1 MGIMVGNQNIS
12 NFSPYYQFDPQTI
25 AQKGYVGFVGYQ
37 NSPYVQGTQANTANV
52 AMGVPT
58 VQQPAPIREAVPV
71 YSAPQTAVNPTANI
85 AGVVN
90 PSITNINGTPY
101 TAVGQNGAMVAT
113 DGSFKGINANG
124 QSTWLGGTGYDWT
137 GLGLN
142 TAFGLFNAYQGYQMN
157 KLAKAQ
163 FEDQRKLNH
172 ANYRMQAKAFNNNLR
187 NQQSGRGYIGMNGS
201 AKRALGAEYQ
211 SRKADDDY

>member
-1 MGIMVGNQNIS
+1 MGIMSGNQNIP

-37 NSPYVQGTQANTANV
+37 NSPYTQGTQANMANV
-52 AMGVPT
+52 AMGVPA
-58 VQQPAPIREAVPV
+58 VQQPAPIVEAKPV
-71 YSAPQTAVNPTANI
+71 YSAPQSTVNPAANT
-85 AGVVN
+85 VN
-90 PSITNINGTPY
+90 PSTTNINGTPY
-101 TAVGQNGAMVAT
+101 TAVGKDGAMVAT

-124 QSTWLGGTGYDWT
+124 QSTWLGGTGFNWA

-172 ANYRMQAKAFNNNLR
+172 ANYHMQAKAFNNNLR

>member
-1 MGIMVGNQNIS
+1 MGIMVGNQNIP

-37 NSPYVQGTQANTANV
+37 NSPYTQGTQANMANV
-52 AMGVPT
+52 AVGVPA
-58 VQQPAPIREAVPV
+58 VQQPAPIVEAKPV
-71 YSAPQTAVNPTANI
+71 YSAPQSTVNPAANT
-85 AGVVN
+85 VN
-90 PSITNINGTPY
+90 PSTTNINGTPY
-101 TAVGQNGAMVAT
+101 TAVGKDGAMVAT

-124 QSTWLGGTGYDWT
+124 QSTWLGGTGFNWA

>member
-1 MGIMVGNQNIS
+1 MGIMVGNQNIP
-12 NFSPYYQFDPQTI
+12 NFSPYYQFDPQSI

-37 NSPYVQGTQANTANV
+37 NSPYAQGTQANMANV
-52 AMGVPT
+52 AVGVPA
-58 VQQPAPIREAVPV
+58 VQQPAPIVEAKPV
-71 YSAPQTAVNPTANI
+71 YSAPQSTVNPATNT
-85 AGVVN
+85 VN
-90 PSITNINGTPY
+90 PATTNINGTPY

-124 QSTWLGGTGYDWT
+124 QSTWLGGTGFDWA

-201 AKRALGAEYQ
+201 TKRALGAEYQ

>member
-1 MGIMVGNQNIS
+1 MGIMTGNQNIP

-37 NSPYVQGTQANTANV
+37 NSPYTQGTQANMANIAV
-52 AMGVPT
+52 GVPA
-58 VQQPAPIREAVPV
+58 VQQPAPIVEAKPV
-71 YSAPQTAVNPTANI
+71 YSASQSTVNPAANT
-85 AGVVN
+85 VN
-90 PSITNINGTPY
+90 PSTTTNINGTPY
-101 TAVGQNGAMVAT
+101 TAVGKDGAMVAT

-124 QSTWLGGTGYDWT
+124 QSTWLGGTGFDWA

>member
-1 MGIMVGNQNIS
+1 MGIMTGNQNIP
-12 NFSPYYQFDPQTI
+12 NFSPYYQFDPQSI

-37 NSPYVQGTQANTANV
+37 NSPYVQGTQTNMANV
-52 AMGVPT
+52 AMGVPA
-58 VQQPAPIREAVPV
+58 VQQPAPIVEAKPV
-71 YSAPQTAVNPTANI
+71 YSAPQSTVNPAANT
-85 AGVVN
+85 VN
-90 PSITNINGTPY
+90 PSTTNINGTPY
-101 TAVGQNGAMVAT
+101 TAVGDKGAMVAT

-124 QSTWLGGTGYDWT
+124 QSTWLGGTGFDWA

-157 KLAKAQ
+157 KLAKTQ

>member
-1 MGIMVGNQNIS
+1 MGIMTGNQNIP

-25 AQKGYVGFVGYQ
+25 AQKGYVGFMGYQ
-37 NSPYVQGTQANTANV
+37 NSPYVQGTQANMGNV
-52 AMGVPT
+52 AMGVPA
-58 VQQPAPIREAVPV
+58 VQQPVPIVEAKPV
-71 YSAPQTAVNPTANI
+71 YSAPQTVANT

-90 PSITNINGTPY
+90 PATTNINGTPY

-124 QSTWLGGTGYDWT
+124 QSTWLGGTGFDWA

-201 AKRALGAEYQ
+201 AKRILGAEYQ

>member
-1 MGIMVGNQNIS
+1 MGIMTGNQNIP
-12 NFSPYYQFDPQTI
+12 NFSPYYQFDPQSI

-37 NSPYVQGTQANTANV
+37 NSPYTQGTQANMANV
-52 AMGVPT
+52 AVGVPA
-58 VQQPAPIREAVPV
+58 VQQPAPIVEAKPV
-71 YSAPQTAVNPTANI
+71 YSAPQSTVNPAANT
-85 AGVVN
+85 VN
-90 PSITNINGTPY
+90 PSTTNINGTPY
-101 TAVGQNGAMVAT
+101 TAVGKDGAMVAT

-124 QSTWLGGTGYDWT
+124 QSTWLGGTGFDWA

-187 NQQSGRGYIGMNGS
+187 NQQSGRGYIGMTGS